1 MGMKNGGISAFLAS
15 LDYEFYKY
23 RDGEIFKLA
32 EGDFP
37 EGNILA
43 LPGK

>member
-1 MGMKNGGISAFLAS
+1 MVKTS
-15 LDYEFYKY
+15 LYYAVINNYEFYKY

-43 LPGK
+43 LHRS